1 MQGIPA
7 MLGLL
12 LSATVASVDQL
23 KFLHDTL
30 ESVHKEMY
38 ISTLLVMQRHQRQS
52 APDPLQPFYPLA
64 WPTLRIDKGPSV
76 EITRETTYKRP
87 ALALVYMDAY
97 EDTVLL
103 DALAESFNDM
113 RVTRIVIWLRV
124 PVSEQLLA
132 TICQQ
137 ATEHSFLNLLVLE
150 GTTSA
155 HRLQPFPRA
164 HFQSIQIQMS
174 PHKIFPIPWLN
185 FQGRE
190 AKTQVSLRPPQS
202 FYWKD
207 PLTGGE
213 RCSGYIYSLMR
224 TFAEK
229 RNISLVLLQ
238 DTAGEAEMDWTTEL
252 NETIRGGDLDLPM
265 TGHFANLRGPNQSRI
280 NALVG
285 IITITIAVPCGQ
297 ELRLGDLFISICVPT
312 MIPYMLVNYL
322 CFTVAESLLGA
333 IYNIWAH
340 RRRRF
345 RCINMLLNLRVLR
358 SILGMAGELPLR
370 HRTAT
375 ALGQLVVCMSYAG
388 FLTATLFGAHL
399 STLLTMSPQYRHIH
413 TIKELRDSNL
423 TVVFN
428 RMSLSVI
435 TQKVDPDFVSSQLPN
450 VQLMLVK
457 DQMDLVTSLNTS
469 YAYQVFAYSH
479 DTLWSAQHHSIR
491 RALCK
496 SRHLDLIRDIPYS
509 IVLQQNSVYGLAL
522 AHFVDW
528 TWSAGLLAHW
538 YSHAVHDMSYSS
550 IGPHRYLPQ
559 PIGARPIALQ
569 DYKTGWT
576 LLGAGCL
583 LAVCVFIAELLV
595 ARRRAR
601 IVGRN

>member
-1 MQGIPA
+1 MRGIPA

-23 KFLHDTL
+23 QFLHDTL
-30 ESVHKEMY
+30 ESVHKEMH
-38 ISTLLVMQRHQRQS
+38 ISTLLVMQRHQRHS

-64 WPTLRIDKGPSV
+64 WPTLRLDKGQRV
-76 EITRETTYKRP
+76 EISTRYMRP

-103 DALAESFNDM
+103 DALAECFNHM
-113 RVTRIVIWLRV
+113 RETRIVIWLRV
-124 PVSEQLLA
+124 PLSEQLLA

-164 HFQSIQIQMS
+164 HFQSIQIQRN
-174 PHKIFPIPWLN
+174 PNGIFPCPWLN

-190 AKTQVSLRPPQS
+190 AKTQVSLKPPQS

-213 RCSGYIYSLMR
+213 KSSGYVYSLMR

-238 DTAGEAEMDWTTEL
+238 DSAGKAKMDWSMEL
-252 NETIRGGDLDLPM
+252 NETIAGDLDLPM
-265 TGHFANLRGPNQSRI
+265 TAHFANLRGPNQSRI

-285 IITITIAVPCGQ
+285 LITITIVVPCGQ
-297 ELRLGDLFISICVPT
+297 ELRLGDLFNSVCVPQ
-312 MIPYMLVNYL
+312 MVPCMLVNYI

-333 IYNIWAH
+333 IYNHWAH

-345 RCINMLLNLRVLR
+345 RCINLLLNLRVLR

-370 HRTAT
+370 HRTST
-375 ALGQLVVCMSYAG
+375 ALGQLIAFMSYAG
-388 FLTATLFGAHL
+388 FLVTTLFGAHM
-399 STLLTMSPQYRHIH
+399 STLLTMSPHYRHIR

-428 RMSLSVI
+428 KMSLSVI
-435 TQKVDPDFVSSQLPN
+435 TKKVDPDFVSSQLPN
-450 VQLMLVK
+450 VQLMLGK
-457 DQMDLVTSLNTS
+457 DQTDLITSLNTS
-469 YAYQVFAYSH
+469 YAYQVYAYSH
-479 DTLWSAQHHSIR
+479 DPLWSVQQHSSR
-491 RALCK
+491 KALCK
-496 SRHLDLIRDIPYS
+496 SPHLDLIRDIPS
-509 IVLQQNSVYGLAL
+509 CIVLLQNSVYGLAV
-522 AHFVDW
+522 AQFVDW
-528 TWSAGLLAHW
+528 AWSVGLMAHW
-538 YSHAVHDMSYSS
+538 YSQAVHDMIYSGVTPQRS
-550 IGPHRYLPQ
+550 LPQ
-559 PIGARPIALQ
+559 PIAASPITPQ
-569 DYKTGWT
+569 DYKTVWT
-576 LLGAGCL
+576 MHGVGCL
-583 LAVCVFIAELLV
+583 LAVCVFIAELV
-595 ARRRAR
+595 VGRRRAR
-601 IVGRN
+601 IGGRN